1 MGDSTSTA
9 PAAGTLGLEGP
20 ALALDWRRTVA
31 TPRTVLAIWAV
42 WALAN
47 LAILP
52 FSGTDLGGPDDIMR
66 MLQVRDLLSGQ
77 NWFDVTQ
84 YRIAPPHGA
93 AMHWSRL
100 VDLPIAAFAL
110 SFGTVLPRAQAELA
124 AAVVVPLLWL
134 LPALFA
140 VRAIVQRLSL
150 PPLVLAIALVV
161 LPLFPLLPSN
171 FASMT
176 VDHQTAQM
184 VAAIVCAALLLH
196 APSRAAAVAC
206 GACAACW
213 IVVSLEGLPLVAL
226 LAALYGLRY
235 WRERDRSLAWFLAA
249 LTVLTTALSLAT
261 RPWSEFG
268 GSHCDIVLPGH
279 VGALAAATAI
289 AGVLGFAPHQNRP
302 AGRLIAL
309 GVIPMLCL
317 PLAFAG
323 LGPCLFHPMGTLD
336 PLVAKY
342 WYDDVVEGL
351 PVWRQMPSIAAMLI
365 WTGPLVVAGWWA
377 GLRRGW
383 IAEGRKLAWA
393 ILALFALGGWV
404 YSLAVMRE
412 GLMAEMLAIPFA
424 AALLADLLPRARAIR
439 ATVPRIAAT
448 LAVLVFVL
456 PTGASALLKRADRMA
471 VEAAVPATAL
481 AQVEG
486 GAKCDFARLAAVP
499 KGVVLTTVN
508 AGPMIL
514 WQTPHS
520 IVAAGSHR
528 YQAAMLAMMRAFLAD
543 SASAE
548 AIVRSTGATY
558 VVACSS
564 DKNLAML
571 RQTNPR
577 NLANLL
583 AEGRPPSWLAP
594 MAGFDSGSL
603 RAYRVR

>member
-1 MGDSTSTA
+1 
-9 PAAGTLGLEGP
+9 
-20 ALALDWRRTVA
+20 
-31 TPRTVLAIWAV
+31 
-42 WALAN
+42 
-47 LAILP
+47 
-52 FSGTDLGGPDDIMR
+52 
-66 MLQVRDLLSGQ
+66 
-77 NWFDVTQ
+77 
-84 YRIAPPHGA
+84 
-93 AMHWSRL
+93 
-100 VDLPIAAFAL
+100 
-110 SFGTVLPRAQAELA
+110 
-124 AAVVVPLLWL
+124 
-134 LPALFA
+134 
-140 VRAIVQRLSL
+140 
-150 PPLVLAIALVV
+150 
-161 LPLFPLLPSN
+161 
-171 FASMT
+171 
-176 VDHQTAQM
+176 
-184 VAAIVCAALLLH
+184 
-196 APSRAAAVAC
+196 
-206 GACAACW
+206 
-213 IVVSLEGLPLVAL
+213 
-226 LAALYGLRY
+226 
-235 WRERDRSLAWFLAA
+235 
-249 LTVLTTALSLAT
+249 
-261 RPWSEFG
+261 
-268 GSHCDIVLPGH
+268 
-279 VGALAAATAI
+279 
-289 AGVLGFAPHQNRP
+289 
-302 AGRLIAL
+302 
-309 GVIPMLCL
+309 
-317 PLAFAG
+317 
-323 LGPCLFHPMGTLD
+323 MGTLD

-520 IVAAGSHR
+520 IVAAGYHR
-528 YQAAMLAMMRAFLAD
+528 NQAAMLAMMRAFLAD

-548 AIVRSTGATY
+548 PIVRGTGATY

-594 MAGFDSGSL
+594 VAGFDNGSL